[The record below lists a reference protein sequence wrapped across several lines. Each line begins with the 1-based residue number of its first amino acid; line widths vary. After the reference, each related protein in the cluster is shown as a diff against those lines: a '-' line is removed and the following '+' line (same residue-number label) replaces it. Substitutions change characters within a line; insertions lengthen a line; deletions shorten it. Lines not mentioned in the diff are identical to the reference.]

1 MGGTACP
8 LKRFAFE
15 PRAPGMGFSQEVQVL
30 SKAGHRNRSEPQ
42 LREGDRPWGGSGER
56 SGGSTNRNRMPGDSG
71 RGERAS
77 DREAPMVKARW
88 RRSGDRAAK
97 GDALTRGDLA
107 LHLKG
112 RRREA
117 ELEKRGHRF
126 VRYAD
131 DCNVYVRSQRA
142 GERVMGALRRLFAR
156 LRLRINESKS
166 AVARPWARK
175 FLGYSFWVAKDGSIK
190 RRDADQ
196 ALAAMKQRVRAITVR
211 HGRSIPSIIADL
223 RGYLVGW
230 KNYFRLA
237 DTLSTFRKLDGVA
250 QAPTARDSAQ
260 ALAKRVHNPPRALR
274 SRTPSARRLGSGPE
288 RRPMV
293 GGLCADS
300 QPRTARTPVR
310 RPRSPEARR
319 LTSTLRTAGCGPA
332 RPVVWQGSPGES
344 GAPMPIPASLR
355 ERLCSAKS

>member
-1 MGGTACP
+1 
-8 LKRFAFE
+8 
-15 PRAPGMGFSQEVQVL
+15 
-30 SKAGHRNRSEPQ
+30 
-42 LREGDRPWGGSGER
+42 
-56 SGGSTNRNRMPGDSG
+56 
-71 RGERAS
+71 
-77 DREAPMVKARW
+77 MVKARW

-117 ELEKRGHRF
+117 ELEKCGHRF

-190 RRDADQ
+190 RRVADQ

-237 DTLSTFRKLDGVA
+237 DTLSTFRKLDGWLRHRLRATQLKHWRNESTILRELCARGLPRRDAWEVA
-250 QAPTARDSAQ
+250 RNAGRWWAASART
-260 ALAKRVHNPPRALR
+260 LNRAL
-274 SRTPSARRLGSGPE
+274 PVHLYDGLGLPRL
-288 RRPMV
+288 
-293 GGLCADS
+293 A
-300 QPRTARTPVR
+300 A
-310 RPRSPEARR
+310 
-319 LTSTLRTAGCGPA
+319 
-332 RPVVWQGSPGES
+332 
-344 GAPMPIPASLR
+344 
-355 ERLCSAKS
+355 